1 MKTTLRTII
10 TSSIVLALFAG
21 CGPMGK
27 GRGKTEAESAT
38 VAVETVKNDTV
49 IRTTD
54 LIGTLQGSQQ
64 VSVSPKLAGRV
75 TEIAKTEGS
84 SVKAGDP
91 IIYVVND
98 IPGMDYKPGPVLS
111 PIDGVVGKVSV
122 DVGQNVGSSTTVAT
136 VASYSDR
143 VKVVA
148 PVSDAD
154 LQYVKLGSA
163 ASVQISALP
172 NQTFTGH
179 VTKVTPFVDNAS
191 RSATVEIT
199 VPNSE
204 HRLVPGMTAGVR
216 LVLERRENVV
226 ALPLA
231 ALFSTDQ
238 TKIVVVDGTTAHF
251 RTIAT
256 GLVGDDKV
264 EVLSGIN
271 VGEKVATTGKERVED
286 GQTVKP
292 IEAGAQ

>member
-1 MKTTLRTII
+1 MMPRLRTII
-10 TSSIVLALFAG
+10 TGSIVLALFAG

-27 GRGKTEAESAT
+27 GRGKTEKEAAT
-38 VAVETVKNDTV
+38 VAVETVAKDSV

-54 LIGTLQGSQQ
+54 LIGALQGSEQ

-75 TEIAKTEGS
+75 TQIAKPEGS
-84 SVKAGDP
+84 SVKTGDP

-122 DVGQNVGSSTTVAT
+122 DVGQNVSPATSVAT
-136 VASYSDR
+136 VASYSNQ
-143 VKVVA
+143 VKVLA
-148 PVSDAD
+148 PVSDCD
-154 LQYVKLGSA
+154 LPFVKLGST

-172 NQTFTGH
+172 DQTFSGR
-179 VTKVTPFVDNAS
+179 VTKVTPIVDATS
-191 RSATVEIT
+191 RAATVEIT

-226 ALPLA
+226 VLPLA

-238 TKIVVVDGTTAHF
+238 TKIIVVDGTTAHF
-251 RTIAT
+251 RHIAT

-264 EVLSGIN
+264 EVVSGVN

-292 IEAGAQ
+292 IEAGAK

>member
-1 MKTTLRTII
+1 MSNLHRFIPLMVVLTLF
-10 TSSIVLALFAG
+10 VG

-27 GRGKTEAESAT
+27 GRGKTEKEAAT
-38 VAVETVKNDTV
+38 VAVETVTRDTV

-54 LIGTLQGSQQ
+54 LIGTLQGSEQ
-64 VSVSPKLAGRV
+64 VSVYPKLAGRV
-75 TEIAKTEGS
+75 TQIAKPEGS
-84 SVKAGDP
+84 AVKAGDP

-122 DVGQNVGSSTTVAT
+122 DVGQNVSPATSVAT
-136 VASYSDR
+136 VASYSNQ

-148 PVSDAD
+148 PVSDCD
-154 LQYVKLGSA
+154 LPFVKLGST

-172 NQTFTGH
+172 DQTFSGR
-179 VTKVTPFVDNAS
+179 VTKVMPIVDATS
-191 RSATVEIT
+191 RAATVEIT
-199 VPNSE
+199 VPNGE

-238 TKIVVVDGTTAHF
+238 TKIIVVDGTTAHF
-251 RTIAT
+251 RHIVT
-256 GLVGDDKV
+256 GLVGDDKA
-264 EVLSGIN
+264 EVVSGVN

-292 IEAGAQ
+292 IEAGAK

>member
-1 MKTTLRTII
+1 MRLSHTII
-10 TSSIVLALFAG
+10 AGSLALALLAG

-27 GRGKTEAESAT
+27 GRGKTEKEAAT
-38 VAVETVKNDTV
+38 VAVETVTRDTV
-49 IRTTD
+49 MRTTD
-54 LIGTLQGSQQ
+54 LLGTLQGSEQ
-64 VSVSPKLAGRV
+64 VSVYPKLAGRV
-75 TEIAKTEGS
+75 TQIAKPEGS

-122 DVGQNVGSSTTVAT
+122 DVGQNASPGTSVAT
-136 VASYSDR
+136 VASYSNQVR
-143 VKVVA
+143 VVA

-154 LQYVKLGSA
+154 LPYVKLGSA

-172 NQTFTGH
+172 DRTFTGR
-179 VTKVTPFVDNAS
+179 VTKVTPFVDNVS

-238 TKIVVVDGTTAHF
+238 TKIIVVDGTTAHF
-251 RTIAT
+251 RHVAT
-256 GLVGDDKV
+256 GLVGDDKA

-292 IEAGAQ
+292 IEAGAK

>member
-1 MKTTLRTII
+1 
-10 TSSIVLALFAG
+10 
-21 CGPMGK
+21 
-27 GRGKTEAESAT
+27 
-38 VAVETVKNDTV
+38 
-49 IRTTD
+49 
-54 LIGTLQGSQQ
+54 
-64 VSVSPKLAGRV
+64 
-75 TEIAKTEGS
+75 
-84 SVKAGDP
+84 
-91 IIYVVND
+91 
-98 IPGMDYKPGPVLS
+98 
-111 PIDGVVGKVSV
+111 
-122 DVGQNVGSSTTVAT
+122 
-136 VASYSDR
+136 
-143 VKVVA
+143 
-148 PVSDAD
+148 
-154 LQYVKLGSA
+154 
-163 ASVQISALP
+163 
-172 NQTFTGH
+172 
-179 VTKVTPFVDNAS
+179 VTPFVDTAS

>member
-1 MKTTLRTII
+1 MKTTFRTII
-10 TSSIVLALFAG
+10 TSSIVLALFVG

-27 GRGKTEAESAT
+27 GRGKTEKEAAT
-38 VAVETVKNDTV
+38 VAVETVTRDTV
-49 IRTTD
+49 MRTTD
-54 LIGTLQGSQQ
+54 LLGTLQGSEQ
-64 VSVSPKLAGRV
+64 VSVYPKLAGRV
-75 TEIAKTEGS
+75 TQIAKPEGS

-122 DVGQNVGSSTTVAT
+122 DVGQNASPGTSVAT
-136 VASYSDR
+136 VASYSNQVR
-143 VKVVA
+143 VVA

-154 LQYVKLGSA
+154 LPYVKLGSA

-172 NQTFTGH
+172 DRTFTGR
-179 VTKVTPFVDNAS
+179 VTKVTPFVDNVS

-238 TKIVVVDGTTAHF
+238 TKIIVVDGTTAHF
-251 RTIAT
+251 RHVAT
-256 GLVGDDKV
+256 GLVGDDKA

-292 IEAGAQ
+292 IEAGAK

>member
-1 MKTTLRTII
+1 MKTTFRTII
-10 TSSIVLALFAG
+10 TSSIVLALFVG

-27 GRGKTEAESAT
+27 GRGKTEKEAAT
-38 VAVETVKNDTV
+38 VAVETVTRDTV
-49 IRTTD
+49 MRTTD
-54 LIGTLQGSQQ
+54 LLGTLQGSEQ
-64 VSVSPKLAGRV
+64 VSVYPKLAGRV
-75 TEIAKTEGS
+75 TQIAKPEGS

-122 DVGQNVGSSTTVAT
+122 DVGQNASPGTSVAT
-136 VASYSDR
+136 VANYSNQVR
-143 VKVVA
+143 VVA

-154 LQYVKLGSA
+154 LPYVKLGSA
-163 ASVQISALP
+163 ASVTISALP
-172 NQTFTGH
+172 GQDFTGH
-179 VTKVTPFVDNAS
+179 VTKVTPFVDNQS
-191 RSATVEIT
+191 RAATVEIT

-238 TKIVVVDGTTAHF
+238 TKIIVVDGTTAHF
-251 RTIAT
+251 RHVAT
-256 GLVGDDKV
+256 GLVGDDKA

-292 IEAGAQ
+292 IEAGAK

>member
-1 MKTTLRTII
+1 MPRLRTII
-10 TSSIVLALFAG
+10 TGSIVLALFAG

-27 GRGKTEAESAT
+27 GRGKTEKEAAT
-38 VAVETVKNDTV
+38 VAVETVAKDSV

-54 LIGTLQGSQQ
+54 LIGALQGSEQ

-75 TEIAKTEGS
+75 TQIAKPEGS
-84 SVKAGDP
+84 SVKTGDP

-122 DVGQNVGSSTTVAT
+122 DVGQNVSPATSVAT
-136 VASYSDR
+136 VASYSNQ
-143 VKVVA
+143 VKVLA
-148 PVSDAD
+148 PVSDCD
-154 LQYVKLGSA
+154 LPFVKLGST

-172 NQTFTGH
+172 DQTFSGR
-179 VTKVTPFVDNAS
+179 VTKVTPIVDATS
-191 RSATVEIT
+191 RAATVEIT

-226 ALPLA
+226 VLPLA

-238 TKIVVVDGTTAHF
+238 TKIIVVDGTTAHF
-251 RTIAT
+251 RHIAT

-264 EVLSGIN
+264 EVVSGVN

-292 IEAGAQ
+292 IEAGAK

>member
-1 MKTTLRTII
+1 MMTTFRTII
-10 TSSIVLALFAG
+10 ASSITLALVAG

-27 GRGKTEAESAT
+27 GRGKAEKESAT
-38 VAVETVKNDTV
+38 VAVETVARDTV

-54 LIGTLQGSQQ
+54 LIGTLQGSEQ
-64 VSVSPKLAGRV
+64 VSVLPKLAGRV
-75 TEIAKTEGS
+75 TEIAKPEGS

-122 DVGQNVGSSTTVAT
+122 DVGQNVSPATSVAT
-136 VASYSDR
+136 VASYSNQ

-154 LQYVKLGSA
+154 LPYVKLGSA

-172 NQTFTGH
+172 DQTFTGH
-179 VTKVTPFVDNAS
+179 VTKVTPIVDATS
-191 RSATVEIT
+191 RAATVEIT
-199 VPNSE
+199 VPNSQ

-231 ALFSTDQ
+231 AIFSTDQ

-251 RTIAT
+251 RHIVT
-256 GLVGDDKV
+256 GLVGDDKAEAV
-264 EVLSGIN
+264 SGIN

-286 GQTVKP
+286 GQTVRP
-292 IEAGAQ
+292 VEAGAQ